1 MRRGT
6 LAVVVASLAWFA
18 VVVFLA
24 AFAKGFMPDTLRN
37 LLLAVFVIGPLLIFG
52 EAIVEGVLQVVAYA
66 IGRVLL
72 PAITF
77 GKLRAEKFDE
87 ELSFPW
93 HGLTRLPE
101 GTLVLSAEVTSLVG
115 LAAVAL
121 IAVAS
126 YFVFT

>member
-6 LAVVVASLAWFA
+6 LAVVVVALAWLA

-24 AFAKGFMPDTLRN
+24 VFAKGFMPNTLRN

-52 EAIVEGVLQVVAYA
+52 EAIVEGLLQVVAYA
-66 IGRVLL
+66 IGRVVLL
-72 PAITF
+72 AVTF
-77 GKLRAEKFDE
+77 GKLRGQKHDE

-93 HGLTRLPE
+93 HGMSRLPE
-101 GTLVLSAEVTSLVG
+101 GTLVLSHEATSLVG

-126 YFVFT
+126 YFVFA